1 MEKKAVIF
9 MKLLHLSDLHIGKRL
24 HEASLLEDQRYILDR
39 IADIVRQEAPDGVL
53 IAGDVYD
60 RIVPPAEAVR
70 LLDDLL
76 VKLSAAGAP
85 VFLISGNHD
94 SPERLSFA
102 SRLLEKS
109 RLYISPVYEGRV
121 SPITLE
127 DAHGPVDIWL
137 LPFLKPVHL
146 RHFFPEESIES
157 YTDALAC
164 AIRHMDLD
172 PSRRNILVTHQFV
185 TGAAR
190 CQSEE
195 SSVGGADNVDAAVF
209 DPFDYVALGHL
220 HGPQDVCSPRI
231 RYCGTPLKYSFSEAG
246 QQKSVTVAEL
256 GEKGELRVRTVPLTP
271 LRDLKEIRGSY
282 DTLAGREFY
291 QSFDRE
297 VYLHAILTDEEDVPD
312 AVGKLRSIYPNLLW
326 LSYDNRRTRAGAPDR
341 DLGELE
347 ALSPLEL
354 FAQFYERQNGG
365 ELSEDQRICLSG
377 LIEEVWEEI
386 P

>member
-1 MEKKAVIF
+1 
-9 MKLLHLSDLHIGKRL
+9 MKLIHLSDLHIGKRL
-24 HEASLLEDQRYILDR
+24 HEASLLEDQAYILDR
-39 IADIVRQEAPDGVL
+39 IADIVRREAPDGVL

-60 RIVPPAEAVR
+60 KAVPPAEAVC
-70 LLDDLL
+70 LLDDFL
-76 VKLSAAGAP
+76 VKLTASGAA
-85 VFLISGNHD
+85 VLLISGNHD

-102 SRLLEKS
+102 SRLLENS
-109 RLYISPVYEGRV
+109 RLYIAPVYDGHVSPV
-121 SPITLE
+121 TLE
-127 DAHGPVDIWL
+127 DANGPVDIWL
-137 LPFLKPVHL
+137 LPFVKPVHL
-146 RHFFPEESIES
+146 RHFFPEEAIES

-172 PSRRNILVTHQFV
+172 PSRRSVLVTHQFV
-185 TGAAR
+185 TGGVR

-195 SSVGGADNVDAAVF
+195 VSVGGADNVDAAVF
-209 DPFDYVALGHL
+209 EPFDYVALGHL
-220 HGPQDVCSPRI
+220 HGPQDVESPRV

-256 GEKGELRVRTVPLTP
+256 EKKGELRVRTVPLAP
-271 LRDLKEIRGSY
+271 LRDLKEIRGGY

-291 QSFDRE
+291 QSFDRN

-326 LSYDNRRTRAGAPDR
+326 LTYDNRRTRAGEADR

-354 FAQFYERQNGG
+354 FARFYERQNGG
-365 ELSEDQRICLSG
+365 GMSETQRACLSE
-377 LIEEVWEEI
+377 LIEQVWEEI

>member
-1 MEKKAVIF
+1 M
-9 MKLLHLSDLHIGKRL
+9 
-24 HEASLLEDQRYILDR
+24 
-39 IADIVRQEAPDGVL
+39 
-53 IAGDVYD
+53 
-60 RIVPPAEAVR
+60 
-70 LLDDLL
+70 
-76 VKLSAAGAP
+76 KLSAAGAP

-271 LRDLKEIRGSY
+271 CG
-282 DTLAGREFY
+282 T
-291 QSFDRE
+291 
-297 VYLHAILTDEEDVPD
+297 
-312 AVGKLRSIYPNLLW
+312 
-326 LSYDNRRTRAGAPDR
+326 
-341 DLGELE
+341 
-347 ALSPLEL
+347 
-354 FAQFYERQNGG
+354 
-365 ELSEDQRICLSG
+365 
-377 LIEEVWEEI
+377 
-386 P
+386 

>member
-1 MEKKAVIF
+1 
-9 MKLLHLSDLHIGKRL
+9 MKLVHLSDLHIGKRL
-24 HEASLLEDQRYILDR
+24 HEASLLEDQAYILDQ
-39 IADIVRQEAPDGVL
+39 IVDIVRREDPDGVL

-60 RIVPPAEAVR
+60 KVVPPAEAVC
-70 LLDDLL
+70 LLDDFL
-76 VKLSAAGAP
+76 VKLTASGAP

-109 RLYISPVYEGRV
+109 RLYISPVYEGQV
-121 SPITLE
+121 SAITLE
-127 DAHGPVDIWL
+127 DSYGPVDIWM
-137 LPFLKPVHL
+137 LPFVKPVHL
-146 RHFFPEESIES
+146 RHFFPEETVES

-172 PSRRNILVTHQFV
+172 PSRRSVLVTHQFV
-185 TGAAR
+185 TGGVR

-195 SSVGGADNVDAAVF
+195 ISVGGADNVDAAVF
-209 DPFDYVALGHL
+209 VPFDYVALGHL
-220 HGPQDVCSPRI
+220 HGPQDVGSPRV

-256 GEKGELRVRTVPLTP
+256 GEKGDLRVRAVPLTP
-271 LRDLKEIRGSY
+271 LRDLKEIRGGY

-297 VYLHAILTDEEDVPD
+297 GYLHAILTDEEDVPD

-326 LSYDNRRTRAGAPDR
+326 LTYDNRRTRAGEADR
-341 DLGELE
+341 NLGELE

-365 ELSEDQRICLSG
+365 RLSEIQRACLSE
-377 LIEEVWEEI
+377 LIEQVWEEI

>member
-1 MEKKAVIF
+1 
-9 MKLLHLSDLHIGKRL
+9 MKLIHLSDLHIGKRL
-24 HEASLLEDQRYILDR
+24 HEASLLEDQAYILDQ
-39 IADIVRQEAPDGVL
+39 IVDIVRREAPDGVL

-60 RIVPPAEAVR
+60 KTVPPAEAVC
-70 LLDDLL
+70 LLDDFL
-76 VKLSAAGAP
+76 VKLTALGAP

-102 SRLLEKS
+102 SRLLERS
-109 RLYISPVYEGRV
+109 RLYISPVYDGRV
-121 SPITLE
+121 SPVTLE
-127 DAHGPVDIWL
+127 DSYGPADIWL
-137 LPFLKPVHL
+137 LPFVKPIHL
-146 RHFFPEESIES
+146 RHFFPEEAVES

-172 PSRRNILVTHQFV
+172 PSRRNVLVTHQFV
-185 TGAAR
+185 TGGVR

-195 SSVGGADNVDAAVF
+195 VSVGGADNVDAAVF
-209 DPFDYVALGHL
+209 APFDYVALGHL
-220 HGPQDVCSPRI
+220 HGPQDVGSPRV

-256 GEKGELRVRTVPLTP
+256 EEKGELRVRAVPLEP
-271 LRDLKEIRGSY
+271 LRDLKEIRGGY
-282 DTLAGREFY
+282 DTLACREFY

-326 LSYDNRRTRAGAPDR
+326 LTYDNRRARAGEPDR
-341 DLGELE
+341 DLGELG

-365 ELSEDQRICLSG
+365 GLSGAQRACLSE
-377 LIEEVWEEI
+377 LIERVWEEM

>member
-1 MEKKAVIF
+1 
-9 MKLLHLSDLHIGKRL
+9 MKLVHLSDLHIGKRL
-24 HEASLLEDQRYILDR
+24 HEASLLEDQAYILDR
-39 IADIVRQEAPDGVL
+39 IVDIVRREAPDGVL

-60 RIVPPAEAVR
+60 KAVPPAEAVC
-70 LLDDLL
+70 LLDDFL
-76 VKLSAAGAP
+76 VKLTALGAP

-102 SRLLEKS
+102 SRLLENS

-121 SPITLE
+121 SPIALE
-127 DAHGPVDIWL
+127 DSYGPVDIWL
-137 LPFLKPVHL
+137 LPFVKPIHL
-146 RHFFPEESIES
+146 RHFFPEETIES
-157 YTDALAC
+157 YTGALSC

-185 TGAAR
+185 TGGLR

-195 SSVGGADNVDAAVF
+195 INVGGADNVDAAVF
-209 DPFDYVALGHL
+209 APFDYVALGHL
-220 HGPQDVCSPRI
+220 HGPQDVGSPRV

-246 QQKSVTVAEL
+246 QRKSVTVAEL
-256 GEKGELRVRTVPLTP
+256 GEKGDLCVHTVPLEP

-282 DTLAGREFY
+282 DTLASRAFY

-297 VYLHAILTDEEDVPD
+297 VYLHAVLTDEEDVPD

-326 LSYDNRRTRAGAPDR
+326 LTYDNRRTRAGEPDR

-347 ALSPLEL
+347 VLSPLEL

-365 ELSEDQRICLSG
+365 GLSEPQRACLSE
-377 LIEEVWEEI
+377 LIERIWEET